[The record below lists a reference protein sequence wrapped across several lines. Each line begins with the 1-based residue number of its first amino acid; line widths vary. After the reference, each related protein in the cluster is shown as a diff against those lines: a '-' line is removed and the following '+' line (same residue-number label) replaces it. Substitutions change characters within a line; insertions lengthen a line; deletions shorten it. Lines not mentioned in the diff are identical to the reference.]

1 MTFPDM
7 KSYNEAFNKTVAEIQ
22 HGIGQTMVT
31 LGQQALSKIKDRI
44 RETGKDADDTSF
56 HSPKYAGYS
65 EKDMLVG
72 CKSMNV
78 SVCKSFFGKQKNKEL
93 KWVTLG
99 GNRYEQFLSASAGG
113 NTDLK
118 RLAVLE
124 GGYKKFRELHGRRTD
139 IVNFS
144 FYNNMWDDIAVVS
157 GPSDHQNGT
166 VIIGAR
172 QDIEKKKLS
181 GLTKRFGDILDLST
195 SEIDE
200 LKSDFGLKV
209 LNVFKEHNLA

>member
-1 MTFPDM
+1 MQVTFWLSDTNTEAMTFPDM

-31 LGQQALSKIKDRI
+31 LGNNAFTLLKKRVT
-44 RETGKDADDTSF
+44 ETGKDANGVAYKPYSTKPMLANCS
-56 HSPKYAGYS
+56 SMTTEGCNKIASSKPKR
-65 EKDMLVG
+65 
-72 CKSMNV
+72 
-78 SVCKSFFGKQKNKEL
+78 KEL
-93 KWVTLG
+93 SWVTLKRG
-99 GNRYEQFLSASAGG
+99 DRNIRLFE
-113 NTDLK
+113 LK
-118 RLAVLE
+118 
-124 GGYKKFRELHGRRTD
+124 GGYKQFRELQNRRTD

-144 FYNNMWDDIAVVS
+144 FYNDMWNDIGIIS

-166 VIIGAR
+166 VIIGAK
-172 QDIEKKKLS
+172 QEEQKKKLE
-181 GLTKRFGDILDLST
+181 GNTARRGDILDLST